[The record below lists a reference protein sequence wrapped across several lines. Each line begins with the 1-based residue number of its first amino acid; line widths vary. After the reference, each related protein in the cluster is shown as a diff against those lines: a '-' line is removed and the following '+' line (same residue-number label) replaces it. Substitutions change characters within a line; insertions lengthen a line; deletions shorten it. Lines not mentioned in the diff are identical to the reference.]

1 MNKYNRTHPLVV
13 LTIIALLAPASL
25 PANAQNGNT
34 KTNRAAAV
42 LTINVN
48 LVPTVQMPRVRINHP
63 ESVVTYNVPTQKPDM
78 DVIEETRLLSAAVS
92 GKSAKGEGAVLK
104 TLTIVVH

>member
-1 MNKYNRTHPLVV
+1 MNKYNRTHLVV
-13 LTIIALLAPASL
+13 LTVLALLTLASL

-34 KTNRAAAV
+34 KSNRAAAV
-42 LTINVN
+42 LTIKVN
-48 LVPTVQMPRVRINHP
+48 LVPTVQLPRMQHQNP
-63 ESVVTYNVPTQKPDM
+63 ESPVTYNLPAERPDL